1 MWSVKG
7 TKIRTPLLFMLKV
20 HPSWVHFTYRHCR
33 AAVMHTMMN
42 FTMITAL
49 MLCSLSW
56 ISVSVS
62 ESQIVKAQ
70 PGQEVTLLISNIS
83 KHETVTFW
91 FRLVNKTKVSC
102 ISVMPRSDSKAD
114 FCDGYKTGNFEM
126 RSNIS
131 TVYLKIKRVDVSDS
145 GQYFCGFYTSGRI
158 TFTEFQ
164 YLKVGEGDGI
174 TEALDSTAEADGITK
189 LMNMILGGLTA
200 FLVIVIGLVVTIMKL
215 PAAANEEKNP
225 QQPENM
231 SSDYADEIVFTNN
244 KKQEA
249 CIRERRGDSCYL
261 HCQQRDSEWN

>member
-174 TEALDSTAEADGITK
+174 TEALDSTEADGITK